1 MGNRAPEDL
10 GIGHPWE
17 LNVARVNRLTG
28 DLFYTVD
35 PVRIFPGNVIT
46 LRRFHQWKLRC
57 GRRGAFGAVVDG
69 ATSESSDC
77 LFRESIDCSTDN
89 ENPFRNPTY
98 AD

>member
-57 GRRGAFGAVVDG
+57 GRRGALAPWLMALLPNLRTVFFGKV
-69 ATSESSDC
+69 
-77 LFRESIDCSTDN
+77 
-89 ENPFRNPTY
+89 
-98 AD
+98 